1 MKNPVVPGD
10 FEATDIAMFL
20 CQVPH
25 PAARYAIITRTAL
38 KTNLFISILC

>member
-1 MKNPVVPGD
+1 MENPVVSGD

-25 PAARYAIITRTAL
+25 PAARKAAITRTAP
-38 KTNLFISILC
+38 TNNLFISIFC